1 MAVPEIVDLEIHHEE
16 FGDMFVM
23 DTEDVLILMGT
34 RLPIEVYLVNY
45 KRQGATIEKIKEDIE
60 EDYEQLIKRM
70 NKYKVDFVPLNDNP
84 MLFNFLI

>member
-34 RLPIEVYLVNY
+34 RLPIEVYLINH

-60 EDYEQLIKRM
+60 EDYEQLR
-70 NKYKVDFVPLNDNP
+70 NQLE
-84 MLFNFLI
+84 ML